1 MIQHCPFLMVGV
13 SADNSHGNPGS
24 PMYAANCTPKTI
36 TDPERIVAI
45 VADSVAQVPAEI
57 ARQLDIT
64 VIPFTVNI
72 DGQWYLDGIDL
83 APQELYRRMRLEN
96 VMPTTTAPSLG
107 QYQQA
112 FEACLHAGAQAVL
125 CVALSSKLSG
135 GYSTACQ
142 AAKIV
147 QEEFPDR
154 IVEVLDSRQATIS
167 QGFVVMAAARAA
179 AQGKPLAEVR
189 RAAEEAKR
197 RVGFAA
203 TLETLEYLARGGRI
217 GKAAY
222 MLGNLIKINP
232 ILTIEEG
239 EVTPVSRVRGENHAL
254 QAIVDYVAQQ
264 VKDHRVLHLAI
275 MEAAAPKQAARLRE
289 LTLQKLRPTEL
300 FHSEFTPVMGVHTGP
315 GLVGLGYYYE

>member
-1 MIQHCPFLMVGV
+1 M
-13 SADNSHGNPGS
+13 D
-24 PMYAANCTPKTI
+24 I
-36 TDPERIVAI
+36 TDNTQKAITDSERNVAI
-45 VADSVAQVPAEI
+45 VTDSVAQVPAEM
-57 ARQLDIT
+57 AQQLDIT
-64 VIPFTVNI
+64 VIPFSVLI
-72 DGQWYLDGIDL
+72 DGQLYLDGIDL

-96 VMPTTTAPSLG
+96 VMPSTTAPSLG
-107 QYQQA
+107 KYQQA

-154 IVEVLDSRQATIS
+154 SVEVLDSRQVTIS

-222 MLGNLIKINP
+222 MLGNMIKINP

-254 QAIVDYVAQQ
+254 QAIVDYVA
-264 VKDHRVLHLAI
+264 HRVEGNRLLYLTI
-275 MEAAAPKQAARLRE
+275 MEADAPEQATRLQE
-289 LTLQKLRPTEL
+289 LALQQLQPAEI
-300 FHSEFTPVMGVHTGP
+300 FHSEFTPVLGVHTGP